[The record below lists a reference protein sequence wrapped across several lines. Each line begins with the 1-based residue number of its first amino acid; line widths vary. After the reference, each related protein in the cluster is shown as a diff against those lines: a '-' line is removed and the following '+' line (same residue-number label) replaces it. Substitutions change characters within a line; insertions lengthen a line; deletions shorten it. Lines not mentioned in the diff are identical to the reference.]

1 MTWMEFLTVLIVAFA
16 AVMILAGIF
25 AALMGNGKAKYAGVA
40 MLIVGAVVG
49 VVWLW
54 LIHGFGSDPIL
65 LNNNG
70 LRIEVWNTIWN
81 GLCNLIA
88 VLVGAL
94 VGVVV
99 FLVAILKS

>member
-1 MTWMEFLTVLIVAFA
+1 MSLLEWLTVVIVAFA

-25 AALMGNGKAKYAGVA
+25 AAWMGNGKARIAGVV

-54 LIHGFGSDPIL
+54 LIHGFGSTPVL
-65 LNNNG
+65 LDNG
-70 LRIEVWNTIWN
+70 VRIAVWDTIWRA
-81 GLCNLIA
+81 LIDLIG

-94 VGVVV
+94 VGVVI